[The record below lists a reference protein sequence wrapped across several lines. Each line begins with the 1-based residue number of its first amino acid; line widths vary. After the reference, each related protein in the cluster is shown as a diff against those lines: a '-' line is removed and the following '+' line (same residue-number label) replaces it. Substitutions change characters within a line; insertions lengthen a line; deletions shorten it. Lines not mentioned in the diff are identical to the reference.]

1 MARIARA
8 AALALA
14 ALLAGCAGTED
25 IVSSAEVVRF
35 LPREVADRV
44 SIAEFSAQ
52 RAGEAPHA
60 PWEPYILLPSKPRT
74 AYRLVKT
81 DIGVA
86 LEATAESSASGK
98 VRKIRIE
105 PQRHPVLE
113 WRWRVDSLIPG
124 ADKRYAG
131 SEDSPVRLIVSFH
144 GDPRRL
150 DFSARTQLRMAKAL
164 SGRALPYATLMY
176 VWSNDLPVGTVIEN
190 PHTDRIRMIVVASGA
205 EGLGRW
211 QSYRRNVVEDYRAAF
226 GEEPWDVVAV
236 GLMTDAD
243 NTRQSARALYG
254 DIAFLR
260 AP

>member
-1 MARIARA
+1 MRRIIA
-8 AALALA
+8 AAALA

-25 IVSSAEVVRF
+25 LVASAEVVRF

-44 SIAEFSAQ
+44 NVAEFSAQ
-52 RAGEAPHA
+52 RPGEAPHP

-74 AYRLVKT
+74 DYQLVRT

-86 LEATAESSASGK
+86 LQATAESSASGK
-98 VRKIRIE
+98 VRKIRID
-105 PQRHPVLE
+105 PMRHPTIE
-113 WRWRVDSLIPG
+113 WRWRVDALIPG
-124 ADKRYAG
+124 MDKRYAAT
-131 SEDSPVRLIVSFH
+131 EDSPVRLILSFH

-176 VWSNDLPVGTVIEN
+176 VWAKDLPVGTVIEN
-190 PHTDRIRMIVVASGA
+190 PHTDRIRMIVVATGE
-205 EGLGRW
+205 EGLGAW
-211 QSYRRNVVEDYRAAF
+211 QSYRRNVVDDYRAAF
-226 GEEPWDVVAV
+226 GEDPWDIVAV

-243 NTRQSARALYG
+243 NTRQWARGLYG

-260 AP
+260 TP